1 MLKASGVAALFIGT
15 LIWAALAHEPVPDV
29 GIDGPPQLD
38 LYHPDE
44 GARPMFGN
52 PGPWNADLVF
62 ELGSI
67 DGTEAF
73 GQIVDVAVSAD
84 SLIAVADRFGCSVRV
99 FHFPSGDEVSEL
111 GGCGDGPGEFRQ
123 VVSIAFKADTLLVAD
138 FRRARIVRMDP
149 RTGAE
154 LGGAP
159 PPVPRT
165 EAAAVMLDASADR
178 ILYAPT
184 WLPSGPKELLISQS
198 DDGGEWVG
206 LPDTQ
211 ISLENRDQTLMRWS
225 EACLLGGEGHVLV
238 ANRWALQA
246 IILDRD
252 LTPRFSHRDDRAWVG
267 PREEGERGHW
277 LPGFLTPEVACSG
290 SFGVVRYRVNE
301 ITDDRAMRVER
312 GLLLVVSDRGEIL
325 QREVVGA
332 TAWPHFAALTPVA
345 GLGDVIFSYQN
356 GFGPYP
362 SVQAHRIVLEGGPR

>member
-1 MLKASGVAALFIGT
+1 MLRAVGFAALVLGT
-15 LIWAALAHEPVPDV
+15 VIWATAAREPVLDV
-29 GIDGPPQLD
+29 ALDGPPQLD

-44 GARPMFGN
+44 GAQPMFGD
-52 PGPWNADLVF
+52 PGPWTADLVF

-84 SLIAVADRFGCSVRV
+84 SLIAVADRFGCTVRV
-99 FHFPSGDEVSEL
+99 FHFPSGDEVSVL

-123 VVSIAFKADTLLVAD
+123 VVSIAFKADTLLVSD

-154 LGGAP
+154 LGATP
-159 PPVPRT
+159 PPVPST
-165 EAAAVMLDASADR
+165 EAATVVLDAAADR
-178 ILYAPT
+178 ILYVPA
-184 WLPSGPKELLISQS
+184 WLRSARKELLLAQS
-198 DDGGEWVG
+198 DDGGERAG
-206 LPDTQ
+206 LTDTQ
-211 ISLENRDQTLMRWS
+211 ISLENRDQSLMRRG
-225 EACLLGGEGHVLV
+225 EACLLGDDGLVLV

-252 LTPRFSHRDDRAWVG
+252 LMPRFSHRDDRPWVG
-267 PREEGERGHW
+267 PREEGGRGHW
-277 LPGFLTPEVACSG
+277 LPGFLTPEVACSE

-362 SVQAHRIVLEGGPR
+362 SVQGHRIILEGGVR